1 MALNTTDGMILCH
14 YLGIVIYSVQV
25 YQLILTIPDH
35 VTRAR
40 ADDKDDLR
48 ASTPDYTGTRN
59 ADLSLGQSL

>member
-1 MALNTTDGMILCH
+1 LYYIPST
-14 YLGIVIYSVQV
+14 V

-35 VTRAR
+35 VTGAR